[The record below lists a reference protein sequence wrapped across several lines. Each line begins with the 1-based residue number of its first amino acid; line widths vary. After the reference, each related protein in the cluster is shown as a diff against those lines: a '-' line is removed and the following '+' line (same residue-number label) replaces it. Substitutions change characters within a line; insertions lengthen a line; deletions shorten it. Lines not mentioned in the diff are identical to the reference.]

1 MNITASLRR
10 LASLALLGCA
20 FLLAVP
26 QVSYASSSEP
36 TPSQSSTRVVE
47 VDGQSDVEFF
57 AAEAPATEV
66 VGADSLPAW
75 RWGSVTLDADTS
87 GFFSGVTKSLPVMI
101 ATLTLGA
108 AQLIWTLLLGLGRLG
123 LDSTSILSVAA
134 PAVNNGAAAI
144 GSRLYFFVPL
154 FLAVALWRVVKLMM
168 RGAISQAFRVGLTFA
183 VLFSLMT
190 VVTSTSVTASKLPAD
205 QQISY
210 KGSLP
215 WFANEVASVSAKLT
229 GQIVSATSLLPTTT
243 GGKVQN
249 PQGVTPTCDQ
259 YILALHNRYL
269 DGSEGA
275 ATLSALSK
283 LWEQTQYKAWQAAQF
298 GTEKNGIDIP
308 GRVMCHWAEA
318 VNEVSP
324 TAQQDF
330 SSTYAY
336 PGMVKNS
343 SSGRVLAFGPYSD
356 DDRRRAMTAWAV
368 CQYDGKAWSTR
379 PEWIGV
385 WGKSA
390 TDDQFGK
397 DRCGDVFATDG
408 SLGDKG
414 NGIGLW
420 GFDVARVGDDDK
432 FNLFGASLSEAFEN
446 ENQGPELRDKLV
458 SAKAFANAFNGNN
471 SSDRLLQGFL
481 AVIVALLFFWAI
493 GFMAVGLLL
502 AQFMLVVLLL
512 MAPLTLV
519 LYAFGSN
526 RGVAVLKLTG
536 TTMVSQAFFSLL
548 LTTLIAIADVFQRLA
563 LTIPAGGIIRTVL
576 TGLSPVAAFWCVR
589 KLMRSVGMA
598 DIMKPSGAAS
608 FVASAALVATGDK
621 SFAAAGKVGADGRNS
636 IQRAGSQTA
645 AKGIGAGLAAGGAL
659 ARGGAMLRNQSRMT
673 PEQRKAARIGR
684 KNDKKA
690 AQASELVARRE
701 GLAKA
706 MSGRL
711 DANQTDRLNRLSN
724 WMDKRALQPKVD
736 ENGNPVY
743 TPFQN
748 ALLRA
753 SELRDAS
760 IAGLT
765 PEVSGALGVG
775 KSAKRTPIGS
785 TWQDQRINEG
795 ADVPLMTIGESE
807 PVGEET
813 AKLLNRFDRMDLDRS
828 KSTARSAA
836 EIEQLHENYVSEA
849 IHGAAAATFGEDF
862 GGFTSE
868 LEVAGAKTAAARQF
882 GGSPEDWVV
891 ASNGIIMPN
900 VAGMSRSD
908 IQKSR
913 LPAEVMNHPVMWLA
927 EDVRAL
933 RPSETA
939 DQWSARMVVTMRELD
954 LADSQGRT
962 VRMLDKMELTVDDV
976 SDWKEGAK
984 NTLLDSRKLRVHNT
998 TQMARLEQAT
1008 RAHLQNHY
1016 ESMSEARSGAKQ
1028 QFIVEIDELR
1038 AALPVGA
1045 ASVSTHWSTVET
1057 KAARLDELAVTMESR
1072 RATGADVADLEA
1084 ERRKARKD
1092 YDSTFTTWRSA
1103 VLEQAS
1109 ARIAAKYIDSS
1120 LNGQTLDAT
1129 KLTEQMIGDMEGVRD
1144 YIDELEQLSERAYA
1158 GQRDAIADVRTYG
1171 AILTAQ
1177 AESEAEQL
1185 TTKITDTL
1193 STMNRTGEQ
1202 SQATAR
1208 RNRVTNMPTS
1218 RDIVNSVTNAFPDDW
1233 ESRKGTN

>member
-1 MNITASLRR
+1 MRR
-10 LASLALLGCA
+10 LASVALLGSA
-20 FLLAVP
+20 ILFALPQPASAETTTPLPSVVAAVSSAE
-26 QVSYASSSEP
+26 QVASFDSYAAGTP
-36 TPSQSSTRVVE
+36 T
-47 VDGQSDVEFF
+47 G
-57 AAEAPATEV
+57 EV
-66 VGADSLPAW
+66 VSPDSLPAW

-183 VLFSLMT
+183 VLFALMT
-190 VVTSTSVTASKLPAD
+190 TITSTSVTASQLPAE
-205 QQISY
+205 QQIAY

-249 PQGVTPTCDQ
+249 PQGTSPTCDQ

-324 TAQQDF
+324 TTQQDF
-330 SSTYAY
+330 AAAYAY
-336 PGMVKNS
+336 PGMVKAS

-356 DDRRRAMTAWAV
+356 EDRRRAMTAWAV
-368 CQYDGKAWSTR
+368 CQFNGKAWSTR
-379 PEWIGV
+379 PEWVGV
-385 WGKSA
+385 WGTST
-390 TDDQFGK
+390 TDDKFGK
-397 DRCGDVFATDG
+397 DRCSDVFAADG

-414 NGIGLW
+414 TGIGVW

-432 FNLFGASLSEAFEN
+432 FYLFGANLADAFEN
-446 ENQGPELRDKLV
+446 ENQGPELRDKLT
-458 SAKAFANAFNGNN
+458 SAKAFASAFNGNN

-481 AVIVALLFFWAI
+481 ALIVALLFFWAI

-512 MAPLTLV
+512 MAPLTLI
-519 LYAFGSN
+519 LYAFGSD
-526 RGVAVLKLTG
+526 RGTAVLKLTG

-548 LTTLIAIADVFQRLA
+548 LTTLIAISDVFQRLA
-563 LTIPAGGIIRTVL
+563 LTIPAGGIIRTLL
-576 TGLSPVAAFWCVR
+576 TGLAPVAAFWCVR
-589 KLMRSVGMA
+589 KLMRSLGMA
-598 DIMKPSGAAS
+598 DIMKPGGAAS

-621 SFAAAGKVGADGRNS
+621 SFAAAGKVGADGRNA

-659 ARGGAMLRNQSRMT
+659 TRGGLALRNQARMT
-673 PEQRKAARIGR
+673 PEQRKAARLN
-684 KNDKKA
+684 KKVEKKA
-690 AQASELVARRE
+690 VAASERSARRE
-701 GLAKA
+701 ELAKA

-724 WMDKRALQPKVD
+724 WMDKRALQPTVD
-736 ENGNPVY
+736 EDGNPIY

-765 PEVSGALGVG
+765 PEVAGALGSG
-775 KSAKRTPIGS
+775 KSAKRAPIGS
-785 TWQDQRINEG
+785 TWQDQRIPEG
-795 ADVPLMTIGESE
+795 TVAPLMTIGESE

-813 AKLLNRFDRMDLDRS
+813 AKLLNRFDRMDLDRA
-828 KSTARSAA
+828 KSGARSAA
-836 EIEQLHENYVSEA
+836 EIEQLHEDYVSEA
-849 IHGAAAATFGEDF
+849 IAGASTATFGADF

-882 GGSPEDWVV
+882 GGRPEDWV
-891 ASNGIIMPN
+891 ASSNGIVLPN

-908 IQKSR
+908 MQKSN

-927 EDVRAL
+927 DDVRAL
-933 RPSETA
+933 RPGESA
-939 DQWSARMVVTMRELD
+939 DQWCSRIVVTMRELD
-954 LADSQGRT
+954 LADAQGRT
-962 VRMLDKMELTVDDV
+962 VRMLDKMQITVDDV

-1008 RAHLQNHY
+1008 RSHLVKHY
-1016 ESMSEARSGAKQ
+1016 ESLSEARSGAKQ
-1028 QFIVEIDELR
+1028 QFIVEIEDLR
-1038 AALPVGA
+1038 LALPAGA
-1045 ASVSTHWSTVET
+1045 KNVSATWSSVE
-1057 KAARLDELAVTMESR
+1057 ANALRLDELANSMETR
-1072 RATGADVADLEA
+1072 KATGGDVAELEV
-1084 ERRKARKD
+1084 ERRQVRKD
-1092 YDSTFTTWRSA
+1092 YDSSFTTWRSA
-1103 VLEQAS
+1103 VLDQAS
-1109 ARIAAKYIDSS
+1109 SRIAAQYIDSS
-1120 LNGQTLDAT
+1120 LNGQTLDAS
-1129 KLTEQMIGDMEGVRD
+1129 KLTEQMISDMEGVKD

-1171 AILTAQ
+1171 SIISDQ
-1177 AESEAEQL
+1177 AEAEARQL
-1185 TTKITDTL
+1185 ETKITSTL
-1193 STMNRTGEQ
+1193 STMSREGEQ
-1202 SQATAR
+1202 SLATAR
-1208 RNRVTNMPTS
+1208 RNRVTTMPTS

-1233 ESRKGTN
+1233 EPRKGVM